1 MSKWIAKCKVKKIL
15 NKILYLI
22 KLRIKNN
29 TILKSISFYKLGKK
43 FYDDPIFLIARDK
56 STIETNSKYKRTDV
70 INRILSSRTKPT
82 YYLEIGVR
90 NPEDNFSLIK
100 SSYKFSV
107 DPGLEAEINK
117 ADFKFTS
124 DEFFEKLLEGKI
136 LSPKMM
142 FDVIFID
149 GLHLANQVERD
160 IDNSLKFIKEDG
172 FIILHD
178 VNPPTEWHAREN
190 YMFFNSP
197 ARGAWNGTVWKSF
210 LNKRFDNKLKS
221 CCIDADWGIGIISK
235 NHNIGNPIE
244 RLNYFF
250 EYNDFDKNRK
260 KYLNLISFDE
270 FFGLIEP

>member
-1 MSKWIAKCKVKKIL
+1 MSKRIAKCKVKKIL
-15 NKILYLI
+15 NKLLYRI
-22 KLRIKNN
+22 KIKIKNN
-29 TILKSISFYKLGKK
+29 TILQSISFYKLGKK
-43 FYDDPIFLIARDK
+43 FYNDPTFLIARDK
-56 STIETNSKYKRTDV
+56 STIEINSRYKRTDV

-82 YYLEIGVR
+82 NYLEIGVR
-90 NPEDNFSLIK
+90 NPEDNFNLIK

-124 DEFFEKLLEGKI
+124 DEFFERLLEGKI
-136 LSPKMM
+136 LSPKIM

-149 GLHLANQVERD
+149 GLHLADQVERD

-190 YMFFNSP
+190 YTFFNSP
-197 ARGAWNGTVWKSF
+197 ARGSWNGTVWKSF

-221 CCIDADWGIGIISK
+221 CCIDEDWGIGIISK
-235 NHNIGNPIE
+235 HHNIGNSIE
-244 RLNYFF
+244 RGNYFF
-250 EYNDFDKNRK
+250 EFNDFDKNRK

-270 FFGLIEP
+270 FFSLIES